1 MKTLLRSIL
10 LLTAASAVAM
20 AQQWEFGGTG
30 GGGFLSNVNVAGS
43 GVGSAIASA
52 TAGFQTGAAFG
63 GYVGFSQSKH
73 IGGELHYGYLQSN
86 LSLKSN
92 GTEAT
97 FAGVAHVVHYDLIFK
112 TTKSQGK
119 VQLFAAVGGGM
130 KYFRGTGTEA
140 AYQPLSQFGY
150 FTKTTAIKPMA
161 SVGAGMKIAL
171 TKKVFL
177 RTEFRD
183 YITAFPTA
191 IITPAPGTKYGKLL
205 HDFVPMVGIGMEM

>member
-1 MKTLLRSIL
+1 MKTLVRSIV
-10 LLTAASAVAM
+10 LLTAASAATM

-43 GVGSAIASA
+43 AIGSA

-63 GYVGFSQSKH
+63 GYVGFNQYKH

-86 LSLKSN
+86 LSLTS
-92 GTEAT
+92 GGSSAS
-97 FAGVAHVVHYDLIFK
+97 FSGVAHVVHYDLIFK
-112 TTKSQGK
+112 TTRNQGK
-119 VQLFAAVGGGM
+119 MQLFAAVGGGM

-150 FTKTTAIKPMA
+150 LTKTTAIKPMA
-161 SVGAGMKIAL
+161 SVGAGVKWAL

-191 IITPAPGTKYGKLL
+191 LITPAPGMKYGKLL

>member
-1 MKTLLRSIL
+1 MKTLVRSIL
-10 LLTAASAVAM
+10 LLTAASALAM
-20 AQQWEFGGTG
+20 AQQWEFGGSG
-30 GGGFLSNVNVAGS
+30 GGGFLSNVNVTGS
-43 GVGSAIASA
+43 SIASA
-52 TAGFQTGAAFG
+52 TAGFQTGAALG
-63 GYVGFSQSKH
+63 GYVGFAQYKH
-73 IGGELHYGYLQSN
+73 IGGELHYNYLQSN

-92 GTEAT
+92 GAEAS
-97 FAGVAHVVHYDLIFK
+97 FNGVAHVIHYDLIFK
-112 TTKSQGK
+112 TTRNAGK

-161 SVGAGMKIAL
+161 SVGGGVKIAL
-171 TKKVFL
+171 SRKVFL

-205 HDFVPMVGIGMEM
+205 HDFVPMVGLGMEM